1 MGTRRTNLALFV
13 VLAVALVSGAL
24 AFAAGTW
31 WGRPVVVGHALAGLA
46 ALVLAPWK
54 SVIVRRGLARRAGPG
69 RWASIAF
76 GVLVL
81 VAVAAGLAHSSGA
94 LARLGPLSAMQVHV
108 GAALAAVPLL
118 AWHVATRGGARA
130 RRTDLS
136 RRALLRA
143 GAVAGGAGLLLLA
156 TEGATRLAGLPGARR
171 RFTGSLPVAAATP
184 GAALADPRRIP
195 VTQWLDD
202 RVQVLDPAA
211 WRLRVT
217 AGNNTREWTHDE
229 LAGFGDRVE
238 AVLDCTGGWYARAVW
253 EGARLDRLLPPGAAD
268 AAGGSLVVAS
278 ATGYRRRLPLADAGT
293 LLLAT
298 RLAGRPLSAG
308 HGFPAR
314 LVAPGRRG
322 FWWVKWVVSVEV
334 DPAPWWRQ
342 PPFPLT

>member
-1 MGTRRTNLALFV
+1 
-13 VLAVALVSGAL
+13 VLVVALVTGGL
-24 AFAAGTW
+24 AFAAGTG
-31 WGRPVVVGHALAGLA
+31 WGRPVVVAHGLAGLA
-46 ALVLAPWK
+46 VLVLAPWK
-54 SVIVRRGLARRAGPG
+54 SVVVRRGLARRSGAG
-69 RWASIAF
+69 RWASVTF

-81 VAVAAGLAHSSGA
+81 VAVAAGLAHASGA
-94 LARLGPLSAMQVHV
+94 LARLGPVSAMQVHV
-108 GAALAAVPLL
+108 GAALVALPLL
-118 AWHVATRGGARA
+118 AWHAAARGGARA

-143 GAVAGGAGLLLLA
+143 GVVAGGAGLLLVA
-156 TEGATRLAGLPGARR
+156 VEGATRLTGLPGARR
-171 RFTGSLPVAAATP
+171 RFTGSLPVA
-184 GAALADPRRIP
+184 GSDPRRIP

-202 RVQVLDPAA
+202 RVQAIDPSA

-217 AGNNTREWTHDE
+217 AGASTRDWTYEE
-229 LAGFGDRVE
+229 LAAFGDRVE
-238 AVLDCTGGWYARAVW
+238 AVLDCTGGWFARAAW
-253 EGARLDRLLPPGAAD
+253 EGVRLERLLPPGAT
-268 AAGGSLVVAS
+268 GSVVVVS
-278 ATGYRRRLPLADAGT
+278 ATGYRRRLPLGDAGT

-322 FWWVKWVVSVEV
+322 FWWVKWVVSVEL